1 MLEHLHPGLAL
12 VVGAALLPLLPAR
25 ARGIAAPLLPL
36 LTIPLLWLVQPG
48 ASLEWMRLELAP
60 LEPDALSRVFAT
72 AFCLVATLGS
82 LFAAR
87 HASARELSA
96 SLIYAGSALIV
107 VLAGDW
113 LSLFVGWELMALSS
127 TVVVLC
133 GGTRAAERAG
143 LRYFAMHA
151 LGGVLLLAGIGAI
164 WLETGSLAISPV
176 SLGSPGGWLLLAG
189 VLINAGAS
197 PFSAWIP
204 DAYPEASA
212 TGMVF
217 LSAFT
222 TKSAVYVLLRC
233 FAGQEV
239 LIGFGLWMILYGIV
253 YALLE
258 NDMRRILAYSIVNQ
272 VGFMVVGAGIGS
284 ELAVNGAAAH
294 AFAHLLYKGLLI
306 MSAGSVL
313 IATDKRLCTDLG
325 GLWRSMPLTAGCGIV
340 GALAISAFPLTSG
353 FVTKSLTNSAAA
365 EAQLPLVWFVLVA
378 ASAGVF
384 LHAGIKFPWFVFFH
398 RDQGLR
404 PKEPAWNLRAAMLIG
419 AGLCIL
425 PGLVPGPL
433 HDLLPYPIH
442 YEAYTGSH
450 VVSQLQLLLFGGLAF
465 FVLLPMLERT
475 RTLTLDW
482 DWLWR
487 RAGVRLAESAEAGG
501 AGLARIPAAAANRL
515 QTALLPPDSSPA
527 RGRLTWPLWVSALGL
542 AGVLGA
548 VLLWNALT

>member
-1 MLEHLHPGLAL
+1 MLERAHPGLVL
-12 VVGAALLPLLPAR
+12 ILGAAALPLLPAR
-25 ARGIAAPLLPL
+25 LRGVVATLLPL
-36 LTIPLLWLVQPG
+36 VSLGLLWAVEPG
-48 ASLEWMRLELAP
+48 ASLGWMGLELSP
-60 LEPDALSRVFAT
+60 LEPDALSRVFAS

-87 HASARELSA
+87 HASAREITA
-96 SLIYAGSALIV
+96 SLIYAGSALLV

-113 LSLFVGWELMALSS
+113 LTLFVGWEIMAVGS
-127 TVVVLC
+127 TVVVFC

-143 LRYFAMHA
+143 LRYLAMHA
-151 LGGVLLLAGIGAI
+151 LGGVLLLSGIAAL
-164 WLETGSLAISPV
+164 WLDTGSLAIGPV
-176 SLGSPGGWLLLAG
+176 SLDGPAGWLLLTG
-189 VLINAGAS
+189 VLINAGA
-197 PFSAWIP
+197 PPVSAWIA
-204 DAYPEASA
+204 DAYPEASP

-233 FAGQEV
+233 FAGQEI
-239 LIGFGLWMILYGIV
+239 LIGIGLWMILYGIV

-272 VGFMVVGAGIGS
+272 VGFMVVGAGIGT
-284 ELAVNGAAAH
+284 ELAINGAASH

-313 IATDKRLCTDLG
+313 IATDKRRCTELG
-325 GLWRSMPLTAGCGIV
+325 GLWRTMPLTAGCGIV
-340 GALAISAFPLTSG
+340 GALAISAFPFTSG

-365 EAQLPLVWFVLVA
+365 QEHLTLTWFVLVA

-398 RDQGLR
+398 RDQGLK
-404 PKEPAWNLRAAMLIG
+404 PKATAWNLRAAMLI
-419 AGLCIL
+419 AAALCIL
-425 PGLVPGPL
+425 PGVAPSLL
-433 HDLLPYPIH
+433 HDLLPFPVD
-442 YEAYTGSH
+442 YEVYTAAH

-475 RTLTLDW
+475 RTLSLDW

-487 RAGVRLAESAEAGG
+487 RAGSRVADFAEEGASGLSRL
-501 AGLARIPAAAANRL
+501 PAAAATRL
-515 QTALLPPDSSPA
+515 QSALLPPDHAPA
-527 RGRLTWPLWVSALGL
+527 RGRLTWPLWVSVLLL
-542 AGVLGA
+542 AGLLALVLF
-548 VLLWNALT
+548 WNAVA